1 MKRKRWFT
9 VIFCLLLVLPVGYVL
24 GSRETPEQPGTYN
37 LYYRLRDLEG
47 AGGGD
52 AVAPEPSEVPMDTR
66 LAPEESARLLLER
79 LLAGPASENLVT
91 PFPSGTALLDLT
103 VAGTQAKADL
113 SRAYS
118 ALSGVELSLA
128 DYCIALT
135 LTQIPGIR
143 TVSVTV
149 NGQDL
154 AYRSNQVF
162 RLRDVLL
169 STTEDVVGTVDV
181 TLYFLSESG
190 ALVGEERTLD
200 LYEGDTRAETLVRAL
215 LSGPETKG
223 LTSAIP
229 EGFDVRSI
237 RVEDGEC
244 FVNLASSMLSA
255 LPAEADLRQAVRA
268 LSESLVSL
276 ETVDGVRLLV
286 DGELVNTESGTLEE
300 QLFGGNG

>member
-1 MKRKRWFT
+1 MNRKRWFT
-9 VIFCLLLVLPVGYVL
+9 VIFCLLLLLPVGFIL
-24 GSRETPEQPGTYN
+24 GGREKAGQPRTYD
-37 LYYRLRDLEG
+37 LYYRVRELDG

-52 AVAPEPSEVPMDTR
+52 AVASEPSELSLDTR
-66 LAPEESARLLLER
+66 LEPAESARLLLER
-79 LLAGPASENLVT
+79 LLSGPESESLIS
-91 PFPSGTALLDLT
+91 PFPNGTALLGVT

-128 DYCIALT
+128 DYCITLT

-149 NGQDL
+149 NGQEL
-154 AYRSNQVF
+154 AYRSNQNF
-162 RLRDVLL
+162 RSRDVLL

-181 TLYFLSESG
+181 MLCFLSENGS
-190 ALVGEERTLD
+190 LVGEARTLD

-215 LSGPETKG
+215 LAGPETKD

-255 LPAEADLRQAVRA
+255 LPADADLRLAVRA
-268 LSESLVSL
+268 LSESLASL
-276 ETVDGVRLLV
+276 ETVDDVRLLV
-286 DGELVNTESGTLEE
+286 DGELVDTA
-300 QLFGGNG
+300 GGNLKSRLFAD

>member
-1 MKRKRWFT
+1 MNGKRWFT
-9 VIFCLLLVLPVGYVL
+9 VIFCLLLLLPVGYVL
-24 GSRETPEQPGTYN
+24 GSRDETRQPQTYE
-37 LYYRLRDLEG
+37 LYYRVRELDG

-52 AVAPEPSEVPMDTR
+52 AVASEPSGLPLDTR
-66 LAPEESARLLLER
+66 LEPEEFARLLLER
-79 LLAGPASENLVT
+79 LLSGPDSEDLIS
-91 PFPSGTALLDLT
+91 PFPGGTALLEVT

-113 SRAYS
+113 SRAYG

-128 DYCIALT
+128 DYCITLT

-149 NGQDL
+149 GGQDL

-162 RLRDVLL
+162 RPRDVLL

-181 TLYFLSESG
+181 TLYFLNESG
-190 ALVGEERTLD
+190 SLVGEARTLD

-255 LPAEADLRQAVRA
+255 LPAEADLRQAIRA
-268 LSESLVSL
+268 LSESLASL

-286 DGELVNTESGTLEE
+286 DGELVDTAGGSLESR
-300 QLFGGNG
+300 LFGG

>member
-1 MKRKRWFT
+1 MNRKRWFT
-9 VIFCLLLVLPVGYVL
+9 VAFCLLLLLPVGYML
-24 GSRETPEQPGTYN
+24 GSRETPEQPQTYD
-37 LYYRLRDLEG
+37 LYYRVRELDG

-52 AVAPEPSEVPMDTR
+52 AVAAEPSDLPLDTR
-66 LAPEESARLLLER
+66 LGAEESARQLLER
-79 LLAGPASENLVT
+79 LLSGPDSEELLS
-91 PFPSGTALLDLT
+91 PFPAGTALLELT

-128 DYCIALT
+128 DYCITLT

-149 NGQDL
+149 GGQEL
-154 AYRSNQVF
+154 AYRSSQNF
-162 RLRDVLL
+162 RARDVLL

-181 TLYFLSESG
+181 TLYFLNG
-190 ALVGEERTLD
+190 NGILVGEQRTLD

-215 LSGPETKG
+215 LSGPEMKE
-223 LTSAIP
+223 LSSAIP

-255 LPAEADLRQAVRA
+255 LPAEADLRQAIQA
-268 LSESLVSL
+268 LSRSLLSL
-276 ETVDGVRLLV
+276 DTVDGVRLLV
-286 DGELVNTESGTLEE
+286 DGELVGGGAETLEE
-300 QLFGGNG
+300 RLFAG